1 MREHTSHTKHYMLI
15 VRNAIV
21 PNLPN
26 NVNVLIHLPGII
38 TKVKNIFHV
47 SDKLDLPKNFD
58 ILKGMEGEV
67 FEEFELR
74 RFCDI
79 FINPETNSHVL

>member
-1 MREHTSHTKHYMLI
+1 MREHRSHTRHYMLI

-21 PNLPN
+21 SHLQNS
-26 NVNVLIHLPGII
+26 VNAIIHLPGII
-38 TKVKNIFHV
+38 TKVKHIFHMG
-47 SDKLDLPKNFD
+47 DKLDLATNFD
-58 ILKGMEGEV
+58 KLRGMQGEV

-79 FINPETNSHVL
+79 FYNPESKTNLL